1 MNGVRP
7 YERLPSGTTLS
18 FQVSGDPV
26 MGSALSARLDGEALS
41 VTGSAGSWSVG
52 GANTLGA
59 GWHSLMLDVAS
70 PEGVV
75 RRTVK
80 FLVEGTVDGPPT
92 PVPDPTV
99 SWERD
104 IRPLYEASCAV
115 CHGEDGNQTFL
126 GSYEAFSAL
135 GPVAL

>member
-1 MNGVRP
+1 M
-7 YERLPSGTTLS
+7 
-18 FQVSGDPV
+18 
-26 MGSALSARLDGEALS
+26 
-41 VTGSAGSWSVG
+41 
-52 GANTLGA
+52 
-59 GWHSLMLDVAS
+59 
-70 PEGVV
+70 
-75 RRTVK
+75 K

-135 GPVAL
+135 GPVALELVSRGEMPPASAVGVAEPLDAAEVRLLETWVQEGMGP